1 MTDSRRASA
10 AIVLV
15 AAICGSAVAG
25 GQGTRPLSGGQPLPV
40 AQPPVTTASFAWL
53 EGTWEGH
60 LSNSPGT
67 LEIVFTAPKAGFI
80 TGVMRLIDH
89 EKILV
94 VELISMVDTPAGPE
108 LRFRHF
114 SSTLEAYE
122 TEFRQAMRFVSHE
135 GDRDVFENTVPYDAK
150 LMSTQGRKA
159 TFIRRGA
166 DEYVAHSDIIDSQGK
181 PAVIEATYRRTKK

>member
-1 MTDSRRASA
+1 MTDSLRARA
-10 AIVLV
+10 AIVFL
-15 AAICGSAVAG
+15 AAIFGSAAAAG
-25 GQGTRPLSGGQPLPV
+25 QETPTHSGGRPSSLV
-40 AQPPVTTASFAWL
+40 QPPVTTARFSWL

-60 LSNSPGT
+60 LSNNPGK
-67 LEIVFTAPKAGFI
+67 LEIVFTAPKAGLI
-80 TGVMRLIDH
+80 TGVMRLTDQG
-89 EKILV
+89 KILV

-122 TEFRQAMRFVSHE
+122 SEFKQAMRLVSHE
-135 GDRDVFENTVPYDAK
+135 GARDVFENTVPYDAK

-159 TFIRRGA
+159 TFIRRGE
-166 DEYVAHSDIIDSQGK
+166 DEYVAHSDIIDSNGK

>member
-1 MTDSRRASA
+1 MTDSRRVRA
-10 AIVLV
+10 AFVFV
-15 AAICGSAVAG
+15 AVICGSAAAG
-25 GQGTRPLSGGQPLPV
+25 GQATRAHSGGQPSSL

-60 LSNSPGT
+60 LSNNPGT

-80 TGVMRLIDH
+80 TGVMRLIDQG
-89 EKILV
+89 KILV

-122 TEFRQAMRFVSHE
+122 TEFKQAMRFVSHA
-135 GDRDVFENTVPYDAK
+135 GDRDVFVNTVPYDAK
-150 LMSTQGRKA
+150 LMSTQARKA
-159 TFIRRGA
+159 TFIRRGE
-166 DEYVAHSDIIDSQGK
+166 DEYVAHSDIIDAQGK
-181 PAVIEATYRRTKK
+181 SAVIEATYRRMKK